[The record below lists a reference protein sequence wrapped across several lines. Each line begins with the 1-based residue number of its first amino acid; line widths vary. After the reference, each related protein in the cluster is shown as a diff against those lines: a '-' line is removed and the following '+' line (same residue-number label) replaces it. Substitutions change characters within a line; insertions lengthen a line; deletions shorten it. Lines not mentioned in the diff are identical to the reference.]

1 MVDRDIKE
9 IWADVAHKFP
19 ARDAQVFENLLAS
32 NPPVMDVDRL
42 FELLMQSGLY
52 GGARRALAPETETRY
67 STPRKKQMY
76 IGSAFARLN
85 KRLQKHGVPARI
97 IPGQLKQTYI
107 LHIDE

>member
-9 IWADVAHKFP
+9 IWAKVAHEFP
-19 ARDAQVFENLLAS
+19 ARDVKVFENLLARGR
-32 NPPVMDVDRL
+32 MDVDRL
-42 FELLMQSGLY
+42 FEILLKSGLY
-52 GGARRALAPETETRY
+52 GASRKAELATGYTTSRE
-67 STPRKKQMY
+67 KQMY

-97 IPGQLKQTYI
+97 VPGQLKQTYI